1 MSTATNTIGDIF
13 EIPQAVHQ
21 GDFVLRLTEGLKAD
35 RRKDT
40 LRQYVVTPQLVQ
52 CFDQALSLIGSAVT
66 SNSSKGAYLHGSF
79 GSGKSHFMA
88 VLDLMLEG
96 DSDARAVPEL
106 AATVAKHN
114 RWWEGRKFLVVPFHM
129 IGAESMESAI
139 LGGYAA
145 YVRHHHSEA
154 ATPGFYRSADLIANA
169 DRLREQ
175 MGDERFFAALGGSG
189 GDGGWGAIGGGWDA
203 ASYPAAASA
212 PPEDGEHQRLVG
224 DLVDAFFPHLK
235 GEAKSSNYVSLD
247 RGLAILSRHAR
258 DLGYSAVV
266 LFLDELILWLAS
278 HSQDQ
283 AFLNREG
290 QKVSKLVEAGDADRP
305 IPIVSFIARQRD
317 LRELVGAS
325 VPGAQQLAFADVLQ
339 WWEARFD
346 KVVLEDRNLP
356 AIIERRLLQVK
367 GPEQKRELHAAFER
381 TARVRQEVLDILLT
395 HEGDK
400 RMFEQVYPF
409 SPALVQALVAL
420 SSLLQRERTALKLM
434 LQLLVQNKDR
444 LAVGDVIP
452 VGDLF
457 DVIIEG
463 DEPFTPAIKNLFDR
477 AREVWAR
484 KFVPLLEAEHG
495 VADQEIRDGTA
506 DAAITRR
513 YRADAGLLK
522 TLLLSSLAPEV
533 EALRNLT
540 PARLAAL
547 NHGTIRSP
555 LPNAEAS
562 TVLSKVRGWA
572 SHAGEIQITGDAA
585 NPLISMQLSGV
596 DVEGVLENARSIDNF
611 GNRVRTVKEL
621 LFSDIGI
628 DTATATVLAP
638 EYSWLWRGTARRAEV
653 LLHNI
658 RLCSDDNLRPA
669 DGVWRLVIDYP
680 FDEDETCSPS
690 DDRARIDKF
699 RDLGESVRTVVW
711 IPSFLNERALGE
723 LARLGILNHV
733 LSGNRLDE
741 YGAHLQPAERLEAR
755 ATLKNQRDQLHQR
768 VVASLKQAYGIAQ
781 GAASA
786 VHTSH
791 SLDENFQSLFSG
803 LKLQPP
809 PGGSFK
815 DSVENLLDQALA
827 SQYPAH
833 PKFDGEV
840 KRSGLRRAWEVLQ
853 NAVDSPD
860 GRAGME
866 RSQRDEIRRIVQPL
880 ELAACGEAHVSL
892 GDRWRNHFMQKMAAA
907 GVNNPSVRQ
916 LRTWIDEP
924 RPMGLADDAT
934 DLIIMTWAAQS
945 GRSAYLHGTVVPME
959 IGNLQRECELREQA
973 LPAEDV
979 WARAVQHA
987 HALFGE
993 AGSGAGRNAGN
1004 VATLAQALGNR
1015 AGEKL
1020 QGVRDYQQALRKR
1033 LDGWE
1038 LGHGGMRS
1046 RTAEACLDLVVAL
1059 SQGGAGDRIAALAN
1073 ARIETSTAAMGTVMA
1088 RAQSLAQTLSSSKWD
1103 VMRLIR
1109 TRATTDPK
1117 AAAIVEA
1124 MAAALGDDEHVTALD
1139 QQLATQ
1145 HKSALQLLEQPVQA
1159 PEPPVGKPDT
1169 PAPLKPAPVS
1179 GAGIRQIQR
1188 RSAKVGAVRDALREV
1203 EEALAA
1209 DPELCADI
1217 DCRVYRGSKEGSVA

>member
-1 MSTATNTIGDIF
+1 MSTIGDIF
-13 EIPQAVHQ
+13 NIPDAVHQ

-35 RRKDT
+35 RRKET
-40 LRQYVVTPQLVQ
+40 LAQYVVTPQLVQ
-52 CFDQALSLIGSAVT
+52 CFDQALSLIGTAVT
-66 SNSSKGAYLHGSF
+66 GNSSKGAYLHGSF

-88 VLDLMLEG
+88 VLDLVLEG

-106 AATVAKHN
+106 AATVTEHN

-139 LGGYAA
+139 LGGYAT
-145 YVRHHHSEA
+145 YVRQHHPDA
-154 ATPGFYRSADLIANA
+154 ATPGFYRSGDLIADA
-169 DRLREQ
+169 DRLRGQ

-189 GDGGWGAIGGGWDA
+189 GDSGWGDIGTSWDA
-203 ASYPAAASA
+203 SSYAIAAQAA
-212 PPEDGEHQRLVG
+212 PEDPEHQRLVG
-224 DLVDAFFPHLK
+224 DLVDAFFGHLK
-235 GEAKSSNYVSLD
+235 GETTANNYVSLD
-247 RGLAILSRHAR
+247 RGLAILTRHAQS
-258 DLGYSAVV
+258 LGYSAVV

-305 IPIVSFIARQRD
+305 IPIISFIARQRD

-346 KVVLEDRNLP
+346 KIVLEDRNLP

-367 GPEQKRELHAAFER
+367 GPAQKNELRAAFER
-381 TARVRQEVLDILLT
+381 TAKVRQEVLDILLT

-400 RMFEQVYPF
+400 QMFEKVYPF

-444 LAVGDVIP
+444 LPLGDVIP

-495 VADQEIRDGTA
+495 IADQDVRDGTA
-506 DAAITRR
+506 DPDATRR

-540 PARLAAL
+540 PVRLAAL

-572 SHAGEIQITGDAA
+572 SHAGEIQISTDAA
-585 NPLISMQLSGV
+585 NPLISLQLSGV

-621 LFSDIGI
+621 LFGDIGI

-638 EYSWLWRGTARRAEV
+638 ELNWLWRGTSQRTEL

-669 DGVWRLVIDYP
+669 DGVWRLVMDYP

-699 RDLGESVRTVVW
+699 RELGESVRTVVW
-711 IPSFLNERALGE
+711 IPSFLNDRALGD
-723 LARLGILNHV
+723 LARLGVLNHV

-755 ATLKNQRDQLHQR
+755 ATLKNQRDQLNQR
-768 VVASLKQAYGIAQ
+768 VAASLKQAYGIAQ
-781 GAASA
+781 GVVSA

-791 SLDENFQSLFSG
+791 SLDENFQSLFTG
-803 LKLQPP
+803 LRLQPP
-809 PGGSFK
+809 PGGSLK
-815 DSVENLLDQALA
+815 ESVENLLDQALS

-833 PKFDGEV
+833 PKFEGEV
-840 KRSGLRRAWEVLQ
+840 KRTGLRRAWEVLQ

-880 ELAACGEAHVSL
+880 ELATCGEAHVSL
-892 GDRWRNHFMQKMAAA
+892 GDHWRNHFMQKMAAA
-907 GVNNPSVRQ
+907 GVNHPSVRQ

-924 RPMGLADDAT
+924 RPMGLADDVT
-934 DLIIMTWAAQS
+934 DLIIMTWAAQT
-945 GRSAYLHGTVVPME
+945 GRSAHLHGTAVRMD
-959 IGNLQRECELREQA
+959 IGALQRECELREQA
-973 LPAEDV
+973 LPPEDA

-1015 AGEKL
+1015 ASEKV
-1020 QGVRDYQQALRKR
+1020 QGMREYQQALRKKLDAWR
-1033 LDGWE
+1033 LGDEGTR
-1038 LGHGGMRS
+1038 L
-1046 RTAEACLDLVVAL
+1046 RTAEASLELVVAL
-1059 SQGGAGDRIAALAN
+1059 SQGGTGDRITALAN
-1073 ARIETSTAAMGTVMA
+1073 ARIETSASAMGTIMA
-1088 RAQSLAQTLSSSKWD
+1088 RAQSLTQTLNSPRWD
-1103 VMRLIR
+1103 VIWIMRAR
-1109 TRATTDPK
+1109 MEAEPN
-1117 AAAIVEA
+1117 AAAIIEA
-1124 MAAALGDDEHVTALD
+1124 MIAALGDDEHVTSLD
-1139 QQLATQ
+1139 QQLEAQ
-1145 HKSALQLLEQPVQA
+1145 HRLALHLLEQPVQVPA
-1159 PEPPVGKPDT
+1159 PPVAEPALPGPS
-1169 PAPLKPAPVS
+1169 PAPGV
-1179 GAGIRQIQR
+1179 GVRQFQR
-1188 RSAKVGAVRDALREV
+1188 RKVKASAVRETLREV

-1209 DPELCADI
+1209 DPDLCADI
-1217 DCRVYRGSKEGSVA
+1217 DCRVYRSSSKGGSLA